1 MNKKLSVSL
10 IICTYNRE
18 ELLVQSL
25 KCALKQTYGDMEILV
40 IDQTE
45 HHDEETM
52 LYLDSIKD
60 KIKYTYASTPSLT
73 KARNL
78 GIDSST
84 GDLIIFID
92 DDVILE
98 EDFVSHHVQAHS
110 KYDVVQGRVIEDD
123 SPPTDKPHW
132 VNRWIKYS
140 GSNNCIKEGKTN
152 VVTGCNFSIKRSV
165 VDVVGYF
172 DEFFSKLALREDS
185 DYGLRCYEHG
195 LAMGFSPEAKLIH
208 LSSPSGGCDT
218 GIRNMFF
225 ADTYYRNDMYFARK
239 HFSTLACMIYKY
251 RLYRRG
257 CREIRKLIN
266 MSIADSGNK

>member
-1 MNKKLSVSL
+1 MNNEVSVSL

-25 KCALKQTYGDMEILV
+25 KCSLSQTYGNMEILV

-45 HHDEETM
+45 NHDDETRQ
-52 LYLDSIKD
+52 YLDSINGE
-60 KIKYTYASTPSLT
+60 IKYIYLSTPSLT

-78 GIDSST
+78 GIDSSS
-84 GDLIIFID
+84 GEIIIFID

-98 EDFVSHHVQAHS
+98 EDFIFQHVQAHS
-110 KYDVVQGRVIEDD
+110 KYDVVQGRVIEGD
-123 SPPTDKPHW
+123 SQPSDKPHW

-140 GSNNCIKEGKTN
+140 GSNNCIKEGRIN

-165 VDVVGYF
+165 VDKVGYF

-185 DYGLRCYEHG
+185 DYGLRCYKKG
-195 LAMGFSPEAKLIH
+195 MAMGFSPEAKLIH

-239 HFSTLACMIYKY
+239 HFSVLACFIYKY

-257 CREIRKLIN
+257 CKEIRKLIDV
-266 MSIADSGNK
+266 SINDLEKN